1 MTDDRPSSILDALT
15 DHPELR
21 ARVESIPP
29 LTLDQLER
37 AWRESG
43 LSAADFVRELL
54 AAPDRPDE
62 S

>member
-1 MTDDRPSSILDALT
+1 MTDERPLSIPEALA

-21 ARVESIPP
+21 ARVKLPPP

-37 AWRESG
+37 AWRESWM
-43 LSAADFVRELL
+43 SAADFVRELL
-54 AAPDRPDE
+54 AAPDDPGE